1 MISYQYFSAKELRCK
16 CGECS
21 IHEMSH
27 SFMKDIVLLRRL
39 CGFPL
44 TVTSAY
50 RCPAYNDSIS
60 STGRDGP
67 HTTGLAI
74 DFQVSGKKSHRL
86 LEVAMTLKFK
96 GIGISQKGPH
106 ESRFIHIDNLS
117 SEQGPRPWVW
127 TY

>member
-1 MISYQYFSAKELRCK
+1 MISYQYFRASELRCK
-16 CGECS
+16 CGTCS
-21 IHEMSH
+21 IHTMDH
-27 SFMKDIVLLRRL
+27 LFMKDVVMLRRL

-50 RCPAYNDSIS
+50 RCPDYNDIVS

-74 DFQVSGKKSHRL
+74 DFQVSGNQAHRL
-86 LEVAMTLKFK
+86 LSVAMTLKFS

-106 ESRFIHIDNLS
+106 ESRFVHVDKI
-117 SEQGPRPWVW
+117 ETEKGTRPWIW
-127 TY
+127 SY